1 MIYEENPEDRKQNRR
16 AVFNNKKQQPV
27 KEKFMEQRDKTKIKK
42 ELKSKIEK
50 MKEEELW
57 EEWDNEIH

>member
-16 AVFNNKKQQPV
+16 AIFNNKKQPV

-42 ELKSKIEK
+42 ELKSKMEK
-50 MKEEELW
+50 MREEELW